1 MPYATINST
10 AATKNTA
17 TISST
22 PTTDT
27 ALTKQVTVNTLQ
39 KLKNSGEKFVVIALY
54 DAHMAAMAQRCGVEV
69 VLVGDSLGMTVLG
82 YDSTIPVTMEHMIYH
97 VEAVARGNKKSLIMG
112 DLPFMTYAT
121 PNDALRNAARIMQAG
136 AQMVKL
142 EGGEWLVETV
152 RMLSERGIP
161 VCAHL
166 GLTPQ
171 SVNKFGGFRVQGRSQ
186 AQADKILADAQLLAS
201 AGADLLLM
209 ECIPATLATKITA
222 AIPIPTIG
230 IGAGKDTDAQV
241 LVINDILGLT
251 EQPPKFSKN
260 FLLEAND
267 IPGAM
272 QKYVSDVKAGI
283 FPGEENIFI

>member
-1 MPYATINST
+1 MPYSTINST
-10 AATKNTA
+10 STA
-17 TISST
+17 N
-22 PTTDT
+22 T
-27 ALTKQVTVNTLQ
+27 ALTKNVTINTLN
-39 KLKNSGEKFVVIALY
+39 KLKTNGEKFVVISLY

-82 YDSTIPVTMEHMIYH
+82 YDSTIPVTMEQMIYH
-97 VEAVARGNKKSLIMG
+97 VEAVARGNKKSLLIG

-121 PNDALRNAARIMQAG
+121 PDEAMRNCTRIMQAG

-142 EGGEWLVETV
+142 EGGAWLADTV
-152 RMLSERGIP
+152 CMLAERGVP

-171 SVNKFGGFRVQGRSQ
+171 SVNKFGGFRVQGRDEAS
-186 AQADKILADAQLLAS
+186 AEKILADAKLLAE
-201 AGADLLLM
+201 AGADLLVL
-209 ECIPATLATKITA
+209 ECVPASLGARITREI
-222 AIPIPTIG
+222 AIPVIG
-230 IGAGKDTDAQV
+230 IGAGRDTDAQV

-272 QKYVSDVKAGI
+272 QKYVADVKAGI
-283 FPGEENIFI
+283 FPGDENIFA

>member
-1 MPYATINST
+1 MPYGSLPQST
-10 AATKNTA
+10 AT
-17 TISST
+17 SDS
-22 PTTDT
+22 
-27 ALTKQVTVNTLQ
+27 ALTKAVTINTLY
-39 KLKNSGEKFVVIALY
+39 KLKNKNEKFVVISLY

-82 YDSTIPVTMEHMIYH
+82 YDSTLPVTMEHMIYH
-97 VEAVARGNKKSLIMG
+97 VEAVARGNKKSLIVG

-121 PNDALRNAARIMQAG
+121 PEDALRNCARIMQAG

-142 EGGEWLVETV
+142 EGGAWLAETV
-152 RMLSERGIP
+152 SMLAERGIP

-171 SVNKFGGFRVQGRSQ
+171 SVNKFGGFRVQGRTQ
-186 AQADKILADAQLLAS
+186 EDADKILADAKLLS
-201 AGADLLLM
+201 EAGADLLVL
-209 ECIPATLATKITA
+209 ECVPSTLAATITA
-222 AIPIPTIG
+222 SIKIPTVG

-260 FLLEAND
+260 FLLETRD

-272 QKYVSDVKAGI
+272 QKYVADVKAGI
-283 FPGEENIFI
+283 FPGEENVFA

>member
-1 MPYATINST
+1 MPYNSINSTSTSSTQLTKKITINSL
-10 AATKNTA
+10 N
-17 TISST
+17 
-22 PTTDT
+22 
-27 ALTKQVTVNTLQ
+27 
-39 KLKNSGEKFVVIALY
+39 KLKSAQEKFVVISLY
-54 DAHMAAMAQRCGVEV
+54 DAHMAAMAERCGVEV

-82 YDSTIPVTMEHMIYH
+82 YDSTIPVTMEQMIYH

-121 PNDALRNAARIMQAG
+121 TEDALRNSARIMQAG

-142 EGGEWLVETV
+142 EGGAWLAETV
-152 RMLSERGIP
+152 KQLSERGIP

-171 SVNKFGGFRVQGRSQ
+171 SVNKFGGFRVQGRDEISAEKIRQ
-186 AQADKILADAQLLAS
+186 DAKILTE
-201 AGADLLLM
+201 AGADLLLL
-209 ECIPATLATKITA
+209 ECVPSLLAKQITD
-222 AIPIPTIG
+222 AISIPTIG
-230 IGAGKDTDAQV
+230 IGAGRDTDSQV

-272 QKYVSDVKAGI
+272 QKYVADVKAGV
-283 FPGEENIFI
+283 FPGDENIFV

>member
-1 MPYATINST
+1 MPYSSINSTSTSSTQLTKKITINS
-10 AATKNTA
+10 
-17 TISST
+17 
-22 PTTDT
+22 
-27 ALTKQVTVNTLQ
+27 LQ
-39 KLKNSGEKFVVIALY
+39 KLKAAKEKFVVISLY
-54 DAHMAAMAQRCGVEV
+54 DAHMAAMAERCGVEV

-82 YDSTIPVTMEHMIYH
+82 YDSTLPVTMEQMIYH

-121 PNDALRNAARIMQAG
+121 PEDAMRNCARIMQAG

-142 EGGEWLVETV
+142 EGGAWLAETV
-152 RMLSERGIP
+152 RMLAERGIP

-171 SVNKFGGFRVQGRSQ
+171 SVNKFGGFRVQGRDETSAEKIRQ
-186 AQADKILADAQLLAS
+186 DAKILAE
-201 AGADLLLM
+201 AGADVLLL
-209 ECIPATLATKITA
+209 ECVPAQLAKQITDE
-222 AIPIPTIG
+222 ISIPTVG
-230 IGAGKDTDAQV
+230 IGAGRDTDSQV

-272 QKYVSDVKAGI
+272 QKYVADVKAGI
-283 FPGEENIFI
+283 FPGDDNIFV

>member
-1 MPYATINST
+1 MPYANLPQST
-10 AATKNTA
+10 T
-17 TISST
+17 
-22 PTTDT
+22 TTDS
-27 ALTKQVTVNTLQ
+27 ALTKQVTINTLY
-39 KLKNSGEKFVVIALY
+39 KLKTSGEKFVVISLY

-97 VEAVARGNKKSLIMG
+97 VEAVARGNKKSLIVG

-121 PNDALRNAARIMQAG
+121 PEDALRNCARIMQAG

-142 EGGEWLVETV
+142 EGGAWLAETV
-152 RMLSERGIP
+152 SMLAERGIP

-171 SVNKFGGFRVQGRSQ
+171 SVNKFGGFRVQGR
-186 AQADKILADAQLLAS
+186 AQEDADKILADAKLLAD
-201 AGADLLLM
+201 AGADLLVL
-209 ECIPATLATKITA
+209 ECVPAALAEKITHSIA
-222 AIPIPTIG
+222 IPTIG
-230 IGAGKDTDAQV
+230 IGAGKNTDAQV

-260 FLLEAND
+260 FLLETKD

-272 QKYVSDVKAGI
+272 QKYVADVKSGI
-283 FPGEENIFI
+283 FPEEENIFL

>member
-1 MPYATINST
+1 MPYGTLS
-10 AATKNTA
+10 
-17 TISST
+17 

-27 ALTKQVTVNTLQ
+27 ALTKAVTINTLH
-39 KLKNSGEKFVVIALY
+39 KLKSSGEKFVVIALY
-54 DAHMAAMAQRCGVEV
+54 DAHMAAMAQKCGVEA

-97 VEAVARGNKKSLIMG
+97 VEAVARGNKKSLIIG

-121 PNDALRNAARIMQAG
+121 PDDAMRNSARIMQAG
-136 AQMVKL
+136 AQMIKL
-142 EGGEWLVETV
+142 EGGAWLADTIS
-152 RMLSERGIP
+152 MLAERGIP

-186 AQADKILADAQLLAS
+186 EDADKILADAQLLAA
-201 AGADLLLM
+201 AGADLLVL
-209 ECIPATLATKITA
+209 ECVPSALAAAITA
-222 AIPIPTIG
+222 SIAIPTIG

-260 FLLEAND
+260 FLLETQD

-272 QKYVSDVKAGI
+272 RKYVADVKSGI
-283 FPGEENIFI
+283 FPGADNIFL